1 MSNFKY
7 DANIKLEYQKAK
19 SLDFD
24 ENSTITQI
32 VNLQPMLVKWTNS
45 EGTEISNIF
54 NIDFYNEKVYNYLA
68 QECEKT
74 LLIQS
79 IEEIIRTKKRNMLN
93 IPMPDTIVQEASH
106 VVSQIFESE
115 IPCPND

>member
-7 DANIKLEYQKAK
+7 DANIKIDSLKSK

-32 VNLQPMLVKWTNS
+32 VHLQPMLVKWTTS
-45 EGTEISNIF
+45 EGTESSSFF
-54 NIDFYNEKVYNYLA
+54 NIDFYNEKVYNYLS
-68 QECEKT
+68 QECERT
-74 LLIQS
+74 LLVQS
-79 IEEIIRTKKRNMLN
+79 IEDIIRTKKRNILN
-93 IPMPDTIVQEASH
+93 IPMPENIVQEASQ
-106 VVSQIFESE
+106 VMSKIFESE